1 MITSLTNKT
10 VKNWM
15 KLKTKKERDAQ
26 GLFLVDGRHMTQ
38 EALKAGV
45 VETIIT
51 TDTSYKS
58 DVLVEYVSENVMEKL
73 SFTKTPQ
80 PFMAVCRKKKNI
92 LNEEGKRFII
102 LDGVQDPGNVGTMI
116 RTALAFSF
124 DQVILSKDSCDLYND
139 KTLRSTQGAV
149 FMMDIIRADLSV
161 IIPELKKKGIF
172 VVGSSLRDA
181 RDMNEISSREKMA
194 FIMGNEGQ
202 GMKQEM
208 LDLCDERLFIPIHT
222 MESLNVGV
230 AAGVIM
236 YQFRGE

>member
-15 KLKTKKERDAQ
+15 KLKTKKERDGQ
-26 GLFLVDGRHMTQ
+26 GLFLVDGRHMME

-51 TDTSYKS
+51 TDTNFKA
-58 DVLVEYVSENVMEKL
+58 DVNVEYVSDHVMEKL

-80 PFMAVCRKKKNI
+80 PFMAVCRKKDNI
-92 LNEEGKRFII
+92 LKEEGKRFLI

-124 DQVILSKDSCDLYND
+124 DQVILSNDSCDLYND

-149 FMMDIIRADLSV
+149 FMMDIIRADLFKL
-161 IIPELKKKGIF
+161 IPELKKKGVF

-181 RDMNEISSREKMA
+181 HDMTEISAKEKMA

-202 GMKQEM
+202 GMKQDI
-208 LDLCDERLFIPIHT
+208 LSLCDERLFIPIRT